1 MSATAANELH
11 NHEYLSSYNEKIRGG
26 SISVSDYE
34 GVHDLSLN
42 VGWRDIIPR
51 RDAKIPT
58 AFRASPSILSEA
70 LPSTKT
76 SVKYVFKDDS
86 RNNVVYPTLGGLFQY
101 RCVSVALARVRGV
114 EPVESQSNQQT
125 D

>member
-1 MSATAANELH
+1 M
-11 NHEYLSSYNEKIRGG
+11 
-26 SISVSDYE
+26 SDYE

-51 RDAKIPT
+51 RDSKVPT

-101 RCVSVALARVRGV
+101 RCVRLRVLA
-114 EPVESQSNQQT
+114 
-125 D
+125 